1 MRRTGPLGELSE
13 GAQTTLLRGSLFA
26 YVGDGS
32 GDAESASPE
41 GGADPP
47 RLSLGTVGHSR
58 ASGGSMAPAAPGS
71 VRGVTRPTSTSNS
84 FFRHD
89 VDRDSITL
97 TSGHGLTLSDMLQ
110 GSLDRILQFTQR
122 DEPPFWRSE
131 DRREHSPTREATETA
146 EVTWEA
152 DAVIDTARTTTS
164 FATAARSARAHSH
177 QRAPSGGALSEEDE
191 GVATIDG
198 FDSPRSGGS
207 SPPGTSRDWEAV
219 RPLNVGIGRFGSG
232 VAADILDETASV
244 WGFGD
249 TMRSNLSTARSNRSE
264 SMSVQQSARTVGTA
278 LENTLSL
285 DGGLD
290 GGFASVL
297 NRLAA
302 ESFALDESL
311 SRSVRRV
318 LQLGTV
324 LTGQR
329 LSDEE
334 IQALPQVRFESSEQ
348 QSCTIC
354 LEGYNSGELLTALS
368 CGHFFHINCLARWF
382 QRSTQ
387 CPLCRANMD

>member
-1 MRRTGPLGELSE
+1 M
-13 GAQTTLLRGSLFA
+13 TL
-26 YVGDGS
+26 
-32 GDAESASPE
+32 
-41 GGADPP
+41 
-47 RLSLGTVGHSR
+47 
-58 ASGGSMAPAAPGS
+58 ASG
-71 VRGVTRPTSTSNS
+71 T
-84 FFRHD
+84 
-89 VDRDSITL
+89 
-97 TSGHGLTLSDMLQ
+97 GLTLSDLLQ

-122 DEPPFWRSE
+122 DEPPFWRDE
-131 DRREHSPTREATETA
+131 GPRESSPPREATET
-146 EVTWEA
+146 EVTPFDA
-152 DAVIDTARTTTS
+152 DGVMDTARTTTS
-164 FATAARSARAHSH
+164 FATAARSARANTL
-177 QRAPSGGALSEEDE
+177 QRGPSGGTLSEEDEDE

-207 SPPGTSRDWEAV
+207 SPSGTSRDWEAV
-219 RPLNVGIGRFGSG
+219 MPLNVGIGRFGSG

-249 TMRSNLSTARSNRSE
+249 TMRSNMSTARSNRSE
-264 SMSVQQSARTVGTA
+264 SLSVQQSARTVGTA

-285 DGGLD
+285 EGGLD

-334 IQALPQVRFESSEQ
+334 IQALPQVSFEASGQ

-354 LEGYNSGELLTALS
+354 LEAYHSAELLTSLS
-368 CGHFFHINCLARWF
+368 CGHFFHVDCLARWF

-387 CPLCRANMD
+387 CPLCRANVD